1 MPLFY
6 PDRDE
11 DGAVR
16 YAEYG
21 EAVPNPYNTLTQ
33 AGYNDNW
40 WTKINAMIALEQDF
54 SKLVTEGL
62 KAEIKF
68 SFDANSWN
76 QILRGGSP
84 HIWYTR
90 KSR

>member
-1 MPLFY
+1 MRMGLFVMPNT
-6 PDRDE
+6 
-11 DGAVR
+11 
-16 YAEYG
+16 G

-76 QILRGGSP
+76 QILREVRLIPGTPG
-84 HIWYTR
+84 
-90 KSR
+90 

>member
-1 MPLFY
+1 MDVNLHPTTILKLNIGGSMETKHQPYNSISSIFNDAMNTSPNVMPLFY

-33 AGYNDNW
+33 AG
-40 WTKINAMIALEQDF
+40 
-54 SKLVTEGL
+54 
-62 KAEIKF
+62 
-68 SFDANSWN
+68 
-76 QILRGGSP
+76 
-84 HIWYTR
+84 
-90 KSR
+90 